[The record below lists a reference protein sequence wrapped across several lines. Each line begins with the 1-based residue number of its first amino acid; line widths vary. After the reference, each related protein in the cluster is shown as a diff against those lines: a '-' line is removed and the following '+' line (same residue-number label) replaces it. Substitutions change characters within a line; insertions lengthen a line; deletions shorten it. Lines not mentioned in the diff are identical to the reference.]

1 MKNLLVGL
9 FLGFLIASVLNNHV
23 SAAQAQRLPARIWVG
38 ADLQLGM
45 PKEAVITKVAEAG
58 YEITRQT
65 AVGGDFW
72 TVMKKNQNNEH
83 DFIGNIIFV
92 GGKLESAEHSLYA
105 STDQPVAKFAR
116 SFYFAVRDLEADHN
130 SVCTLESKNEEQAVF
145 ESKSGMLHC
154 RNRTISVTASK
165 LQDQDEEVEL
175 TESVK

>member
-9 FLGFLIASVLNNHV
+9 FLGLLIASVLNNHV
-23 SAAQAQRLPARIWVG
+23 SAAQAQRAPARIWVG
-38 ADLQLGM
+38 ADLQVGM
-45 PKEAVITKVAEAG
+45 PKETVITKVAEAG

-72 TVMKKNQNNEH
+72 TVMKNQNSER

-92 GGKLESAEHSLYA
+92 GGTLESAEHSLYD
-105 STDQPVAKFAR
+105 STDQPAAKLAR
-116 SFYFAVRDLEADHN
+116 GFYFAVRDLEADHN
-130 SVCTLESKNEEQAVF
+130 SVCTVETKNEEQAVF

-165 LQDQDEEVEL
+165 LQDQDEEAEL